1 MLFAPEAPPRLLAVV
16 DWEMAT
22 IGDPLIDLAWALIFH
37 PVGGT
42 MPLGTAGP
50 DAFDLDRIPP
60 ADTMV
65 TRYAE
70 RSGRDVSAIDWY
82 HVFARWKGAIV
93 LEGSYAKWQRGE
105 SDKPVHEWF
114 GPQADRLL
122 ESAAELV
129 RSAAPTALRS
139 GRRGEHRP

>member
-50 DAFDLDRIPP
+50 EHVRARSHPSARGDGGAATRI
-60 ADTMV
+60 
-65 TRYAE
+65 
-70 RSGRDVSAIDWY
+70 GRDATSRRSTGTTCSRA
-82 HVFARWKGAIV
+82 WKGAIV
-93 LEGSYAKWQRGE
+93 LEGSFAKWQRGE
-105 SDKPVHEWF
+105 SDKAVHEWF
-114 GPQADRLL
+114 GPQADLLL
-122 ESAAELV
+122 ESAAALV
-129 RSAAPTALRS
+129 AGTSGAPA
-139 GRRGEHRP
+139 